1 MKSIA
6 TAALLLA
13 LPAATSAVVYSN
25 PLGRLMRTLWGA
37 PVTGA
42 SMNPARS
49 LGPMLVG
56 GDLTNYWIYLVGP
69 LLGAMVA
76 VGFETILR
84 GRPTKAGAEAAQ
96 GTLDEHDA
104 AAR

>member
-1 MKSIA
+1 
-6 TAALLLA
+6 
-13 LPAATSAVVYSN
+13 
-25 PLGRLMRTLWGA
+25 
-37 PVTGA
+37 
-42 SMNPARS
+42 MNPARS

-76 VGFETILR
+76 VLFETILR

-96 GTLDEHDA
+96 GTLDHADPA
-104 AAR
+104 AL